1 MAAYGFNEGSG
12 AFLGD
17 LSGNGNNGTI
27 IGATWTNSGKY
38 GNALSFNGTNALV
51 TVNNSAALQLTSAMT
66 LEAWVFPTTVNSAW
80 RDVIYKG
87 DDNYYLMA
95 MSSNSSHPVAGAILG
110 GVYAEAIG
118 PNALTLNT
126 WAHLAATYDGATVR
140 LYVNG
145 VQVASRAQTGAI
157 VTSANPLQIGGDSI
171 YGQYFAGR
179 IDEARIYNRA
189 LSVTE
194 IQSDM
199 NTPLI
204 APPDGQPP
212 SAPGNLVAT
221 ALGVNQVHLSWT
233 ASTDN
238 VGVAGYLV
246 ERHPGSQSFVQVG
259 TNTGTSYDDAGLAA
273 GSSYSYR
280 VRATDAAQNL
290 SQYSGVASV
299 TMQAGPAAGDNFNR
313 ADGGLGVNWVNLP
326 EGGVTIAS
334 GQVVGTHSGS
344 SSGSYRI
351 DGSYNNDQY
360 SEITVTSSP
369 LSIWVAP
376 TVRAQSSGNLYAGFY
391 YNNAGTY
398 TLLIYKR
405 VGGSW
410 VQLGNSY
417 VIGST
422 PLAAGTKLR
431 LVVSGT
437 TLAFMQNGAER
448 LTATDSDI
456 SSGAP
461 GIVIGSNT
469 DTLDD
474 WSGGNVDFEVHYIS
488 TDGNGVES
496 YDVFSVDNAYG
507 PHELRVLRPNSPG
520 SGVAHNFLYVL
531 PVEPEGGTFSGDGL
545 TTLQELNAHN
555 QYNVTLVAP
564 SFPID
569 PWYADHPTDPNIKY
583 ESFMSLE
590 LQPWVT
596 ANLASTGS
604 EQHWLL
610 GFSKSGFGGIDL
622 LLKNPSLF
630 TLGAFWDFP
639 AQGFTAFDQFGSSS
653 ASNYGTDANFQANY
667 RLTNA
672 FLDAH
677 KTPFLTS
684 NRIFIS
690 GYVLYQTEVAGLDA
704 VLTSKGMLHT
714 YPTPVLG
721 SGHTWDGGWVPQAVS
736 GLYQNSIHLGN
747 P

>member
-1 MAAYGFNEGSG
+1 MVN
-12 AFLGD
+12 D
-17 LSGNGNNGTI
+17 VSGNGNNGTI
-27 IGATWTNSGKY
+27 SGATWTTSGKY
-38 GNALSFNGTNALV
+38 GNALTFNGTNGLV
-51 TVNNSAALQLTSAMT
+51 SINNATSLQLTTGMT
-66 LEAWVFPTTVNSAW
+66 LEAWVFPTTVSNKW

-87 DDNYYLMA
+87 NDNYYLEGTSNHSSRPA
-95 MSSNSSHPVAGAILG
+95 MG
-110 GVYAEAIG
+110 GTFGSDLVG
-118 PNALTLNT
+118 TSALTANT
-126 WAHLAATYDGATVR
+126 WAHLAATYDGATMR

-157 VTSANPLQIGGDSI
+157 ATSTNPLQIGGDSI

-179 IDEARIYNRA
+179 IDEVRIYNRA
-189 LSVTE
+189 LSAAE
-194 IQSDM
+194 IQNDM
-199 NTPLI
+199 NNPLI

-221 ALGVNQVHLSWT
+221 ALGVSQVHLSWT

-238 VGVAGYLV
+238 IGVAGYLV

-259 TNTGTSYDDAGLAA
+259 TSTGTSYDDAGLAA

-299 TMQAGPAAGDNFNR
+299 TLQAGPAAGDNFNR
-313 ADGGLGVNWVNLP
+313 TDGGLGVNWANLP
-326 EGGVTIAS
+326 EGGLAIAS
-334 GQVVGTHSGS
+334 GQVVGTRSGN

-360 SEITVTSSP
+360 SEVTVTSNP
-369 LSIWVAP
+369 LSVWVAP
-376 TVRAQSSGNLYAGFY
+376 TVRAQSSGNLYAGLY
-391 YNNAGTY
+391 SNNAGTY

-456 SSGAP
+456 SIGAP

-496 YDVFSVDNAYG
+496 YDVFSVDNGYG
-507 PHELRVLRPNSPG
+507 PHVLRVLRPNSPA

-531 PVEPEGGTFSGDGL
+531 PVEPEGGTSLGDGL

-555 QYNVTLVAP
+555 QYNVTLLAP
-564 SFPID
+564 SFPTD

-596 ANLASTGS
+596 TNLASTGS

-630 TLGAFWDFP
+630 TIGAFWDFP
-639 AQGFTAFDQFGSSS
+639 AQGFTAFDQFGGSS

-667 RLTNA
+667 RLTDA

-690 GYVLYQTEVAGLDA
+690 GYSLYQTEVAGLDA

-714 YPTPVLG
+714 YPTPVNTG
-721 SGHTWDGGWVPQAVS
+721 DHSWHSGWVPQAVD
-736 GLYQNSIHLGN
+736 GLYQNSIDLGN

>member
-1 MAAYGFNEGSG
+1 
-12 AFLGD
+12 
-17 LSGNGNNGTI
+17 
-27 IGATWTNSGKY
+27 
-38 GNALSFNGTNALV
+38 
-51 TVNNSAALQLTSAMT
+51 LQLTSAMT

-87 DDNYYLMA
+87 NDNYYLEGT
-95 MSSNSSHPVAGAILG
+95 STNSNRPVAGAILG

-118 PNALTLNT
+118 PNALTANI
-126 WAHLAATYDGATVR
+126 WAHLAETYDGATMR

-145 VQVASRAQTGAI
+145 VQVASLAKTGAI
-157 VTSANPLQIGGDSI
+157 ATSTNPLQIGGDSL

-179 IDEARIYNRA
+179 IDEVRIYNRA
-189 LSVTE
+189 LSAAE
-194 IQSDM
+194 IQNDM
-199 NTPLI
+199 NNPLI
-204 APPDGQPP
+204 TQPDGQPP

-221 ALGVNQVHLSWT
+221 ALGVSQVHLSWT

-238 VGVAGYLV
+238 IGVTGYLV

-259 TNTGTSYDDAGLAA
+259 TSTLTSYDDAGLAA

-280 VRATDAAQNL
+280 VRATDGAQNL

-313 ADGGLGVNWVNLP
+313 ADGGLGVNWANLP

-334 GQVVGTHSGS
+334 SQVVGTHSGS

-351 DGSYNNDQY
+351 DGSYKNDQY

-398 TLLIYKR
+398 TLVIYKR
-405 VGGSW
+405 VGGAW

-448 LTATDSDI
+448 LTATDSGI

-496 YDVFSVDNAYG
+496 YDVFSIDNAYG

-531 PVEPEGGTFSGDGL
+531 PVEPEGVTSLGDGL
-545 TTLQELNAHN
+545 TTLEELNAHN

-596 ANLASTGS
+596 TNLASTGS

-610 GFSKSGFGGIDL
+610 GFSKSGFGGVDL
-622 LLKNPSLF
+622 LLKTPSLF

-672 FLDAH
+672 FLDVH

-704 VLTSKGMLHT
+704 VLTSRSMLHT
-714 YPTPVLG
+714 YPTPVNRG
-721 SGHTWDGGWVPQAVS
+721 SHTWDSGWVPQAVD
-736 GLYQNSIHLGN
+736 GLYQNSIHLGIT
-747 P
+747 PTPTATATSTPTATATATAPFTPT